1 MLFASAYFFESA
13 ERKVH
18 LALDLCHRQADIL
31 AILIKHTALCDKL
44 LQPFFTVWGR
54 GQFTGAYSV
63 HAQ

>member
-1 MLFASAYFFESA
+1 M
-13 ERKVH
+13 H
-18 LALDLCHRQADIL
+18 
-31 AILIKHTALCDKL
+31 AILIKHPAQCDKL